1 MRKKKIKIEDYED
14 YEDYD
19 TTDQESL
26 FKNIEEYEE
35 VLYED
40 AESFDSN
47 EENFDIKEENDFDE
61 EFDDDSQ
68 DKKHKK
74 DSKKI
79 NKIINIIFYVL
90 IILMIMVT
98 IDVIS
103 VSRYN
108 SGPFFAIKTAHYK
121 DGGTKVYTGL
131 GYKVIKYNQIQGRRD
146 TVIGSWALKYSV
158 EPTEVDSIDLA
169 IEYKTDTLKAYEKY
183 NTKFLRISGTY
194 QSYNKKNKT
203 LTFGYID
210 PDGSYTLNIVCKMAK
225 DATIKEY
232 EKDDSITVIGTAYDF
247 KQKDKKNP
255 NTLYINNCF
264 AE

>member
-19 TTDQESL
+19 TIDQESL
-26 FKNIEEYEE
+26 LKNIEEYEE

-40 AESFDSN
+40 EESLDSN
-47 EENFDIKEENDFDE
+47 EENDFDE
-61 EFDDDSQ
+61 DFEDDSQ

-74 DSKKI
+74 YSKKI

-169 IEYKTDTLKAYEKY
+169 IEYKTDTLKTYEKY
-183 NTKFLRISGTY
+183 NAKFLRISGTY

-232 EKDDSITVIGTAYDF
+232 KKDDSITVIGTAYDF

>member
-14 YEDYD
+14 YETVED
-19 TTDQESL
+19 ESL
-26 FKNIEEYEE
+26 LKNIEEYDE
-35 VLYED
+35 VLYEE
-40 AESFDSN
+40 ESNSSN
-47 EENFDIKEENDFDE
+47 EEIIDINEENDFDE
-61 EFDDDSQ
+61 DYLEDEEDEKSI
-68 DKKHKK
+68 K
-74 DSKKI
+74 DPKKI
-79 NKIINIIFYVL
+79 TKIINIIFYVL
-90 IILMIMVT
+90 IVLMIMVT

-108 SGPFFAIKTAHYK
+108 SGPYFAIKTAHYK
-121 DGGTKVYTGL
+121 DGGTKVYYGI

-146 TVIGSWALKYSV
+146 TVIGSWSLKYSV

-169 IEYKTDTLKAYEKY
+169 IEYKNDTVKAYEKY
-183 NTKFLRISGTY
+183 NTKFLRITGTY
-194 QSYNKKNKT
+194 KSYNKKNKT
-203 LTFGYID
+203 LTFGYTD

-232 EKDDSITVIGTAYDF
+232 EKDDTITVIGTAYDF

-255 NTLYINNCF
+255 NRLYINNCF

>member
-1 MRKKKIKIEDYED
+1 MRKKKIKMED

-19 TTDQESL
+19 TIDQESL
-26 FKNIEEYEE
+26 LKNIEEYEE

-40 AESFDSN
+40 EQSLDSN
-47 EENFDIKEENDFDE
+47 EENDFDE
-61 EFDDDSQ
+61 DFEDDSQ

-74 DSKKI
+74 YSKKI
-79 NKIINIIFYVL
+79 TKIINIIFYVL

-108 SGPFFAIKTAHYK
+108 SGPYFAIKTAHYK

-158 EPTEVDSIDLA
+158 EPTEIDSIDLA
-169 IEYKTDTLKAYEKY
+169 IEYKTDTLKTYEKY
-183 NTKFLRISGTY
+183 NAKFLRISGTY

-232 EKDDSITVIGTAYDF
+232 KKDDSITVIGTAYDF

>member
-19 TTDQESL
+19 TIDQESL
-26 FKNIEEYEE
+26 LKNIEEYEE

-40 AESFDSN
+40 EESFDSN

-61 EFDDDSQ
+61 DFDDDSQ

-108 SGPFFAIKTAHYK
+108 SGPFFAIKTAQYK

-131 GYKVIKYNQIQGRRD
+131 GYKVIKYNQVQGRRD
-146 TVIGSWALKYSV
+146 TVIGSWALKYSI

-169 IEYKTDTLKAYEKY
+169 IEYKTETLKAYEKY
-183 NTKFLRISGTY
+183 NAKFLRISGTY

-203 LTFGYID
+203 LTFGYTD

-225 DATIKEY
+225 DATVKEY

-255 NTLYINNCF
+255 NRLYINNCF

>member
-1 MRKKKIKIEDYED
+1 MRKKKIKMEDYED

-19 TTDQESL
+19 TIDQESL
-26 FKNIEEYEE
+26 LKNIEEYEE

-40 AESFDSN
+40 EESLNSN
-47 EENFDIKEENDFDE
+47 EENDFDE
-61 EFDDDSQ
+61 DFEDDSQ

-169 IEYKTDTLKAYEKY
+169 IEYKTDTLKTYEKY
-183 NTKFLRISGTY
+183 NAKFLRISGTY

-232 EKDDSITVIGTAYDF
+232 KKDDSITVIGTAYDF

>member
-1 MRKKKIKIEDYED
+1 MRKKKIKMEDYED

-19 TTDQESL
+19 KIDQESL
-26 FKNIEEYEE
+26 LKNIEEYEE

-40 AESFDSN
+40 EQSLDSN
-47 EENFDIKEENDFDE
+47 EENDFDE
-61 EFDDDSQ
+61 DFEDDSQ

-74 DSKKI
+74 YSKKI

-90 IILMIMVT
+90 IILMIMAT

-169 IEYKTDTLKAYEKY
+169 IEYKTDTLKTYEKY
-183 NTKFLRISGTY
+183 NAKFLRISGTY

-210 PDGSYTLNIVCKMAK
+210 PDGSYTLNIICKMAK

>member
-1 MRKKKIKIEDYED
+1 MRKKKIKMEDYED

-19 TTDQESL
+19 TIDQESL
-26 FKNIEEYEE
+26 LKNIEEYEE

-40 AESFDSN
+40 EESFDSN
-47 EENFDIKEENDFDE
+47 EKSFDIKEENDFDE
-61 EFDDDSQ
+61 DFDDDSQ
-68 DKKHKK
+68 DKKHKNP
-74 DSKKI
+74 KKI
-79 NKIINIIFYVL
+79 TKIINIIFYVL

-98 IDVIS
+98 VDVIS

-108 SGPFFAIKTAHYK
+108 SGPFFAIKTAQYK

-183 NTKFLRISGTY
+183 NAKFLRIPGTY

-203 LTFGYID
+203 LTFGYTD
-210 PDGSYTLNIVCKMAK
+210 QDGSYTLNIVCKMAK
-225 DATIKEY
+225 EATVKEY

>member
-1 MRKKKIKIEDYED
+1 M
-14 YEDYD
+14 
-19 TTDQESL
+19 
-26 FKNIEEYEE
+26 
-35 VLYED
+35 
-40 AESFDSN
+40 
-47 EENFDIKEENDFDE
+47 
-61 EFDDDSQ
+61 
-68 DKKHKK
+68 
-74 DSKKI
+74 
-79 NKIINIIFYVL
+79 
-90 IILMIMVT
+90 
-98 IDVIS
+98 
-103 VSRYN
+103 
-108 SGPFFAIKTAHYK
+108 
-121 DGGTKVYTGL
+121 
-131 GYKVIKYNQIQGRRD
+131 
-146 TVIGSWALKYSV
+146 
-158 EPTEVDSIDLA
+158 EVDSIDLA

>member
-1 MRKKKIKIEDYED
+1 MRKKKIKMEDYED

-19 TTDQESL
+19 TIDQESL
-26 FKNIEEYEE
+26 LKNIEEYEE

-40 AESFDSN
+40 EQSLDSN
-47 EENFDIKEENDFDE
+47 EENDFDE
-61 EFDDDSQ
+61 DFEDDSQ
-68 DKKHKK
+68 DKKNKK
-74 DSKKI
+74 YSKKI

-169 IEYKTDTLKAYEKY
+169 IEYKTDTLKTYEKY
-183 NTKFLRISGTY
+183 NAKFLRISGTY

>member
-19 TTDQESL
+19 TIEQESL
-26 FKNIEEYEE
+26 LKNIEEYEE

-40 AESFDSN
+40 EESFDLN
-47 EENFDIKEENDFDE
+47 EENFEIKETNDLDE
-61 EFDDDSQ
+61 EFDDEKEE
-68 DKKHKK
+68 KKYIK
-74 DSKKI
+74 DPKKI
-79 NKIINIIFYVL
+79 AKIFNIIFYVL
-90 IILMIMVT
+90 IVLMIMVT

-108 SGPFFAIKTAHYK
+108 TGPFFAIKTAHYK
-121 DGGTKVYTGL
+121 DGGTKVYHGI
-131 GYKVIKYNQIQGRRD
+131 GYKVIKYNQVQGRRD
-146 TVIGSWALKYSV
+146 TVIGSWAIKYSV

-169 IEYKTDTLKAYEKY
+169 IEYKNDTVKAYEKY

-194 QSYNKKNKT
+194 QSYNKKNRT

-232 EKDDSITVIGTAYDF
+232 EKEDSITVIGTAYDF
-247 KQKDKKNP
+247 KMNDKNNP
-255 NTLYINNCF
+255 NRLYIKNCF

>member
-1 MRKKKIKIEDYED
+1 MRKKKIKMEDYED

-19 TTDQESL
+19 TIDQESL
-26 FKNIEEYEE
+26 LKNIEEYEE

-40 AESFDSN
+40 EESFDSN

-61 EFDDDSQ
+61 DFDDDSQ

-74 DSKKI
+74 DSRKI
-79 NKIINIIFYVL
+79 TKIINIIFYVL

-108 SGPFFAIKTAHYK
+108 SGPYFAIKTAQYK

-169 IEYKTDTLKAYEKY
+169 IEYKNDTVKAYEKY
-183 NTKFLRISGTY
+183 NTKFLRITGTY
-194 QSYNKKNKT
+194 KSYNKKNKT
-203 LTFGYID
+203 LTFGYTD

-232 EKDDSITVIGTAYDF
+232 EKDDTITVIGTAYDF
-247 KQKDKKNP
+247 KVKDKKNP
-255 NTLYINNCF
+255 NRLYINNCF

>member
-1 MRKKKIKIEDYED
+1 MRKKKIKMEDYED

-19 TTDQESL
+19 KIDQESL
-26 FKNIEEYEE
+26 LKNIEEYEE

-40 AESFDSN
+40 EQSLDSN
-47 EENFDIKEENDFDE
+47 EENDFDE
-61 EFDDDSQ
+61 DFEDDSQ

-74 DSKKI
+74 YSKKI

-90 IILMIMVT
+90 IILMIMAT

-169 IEYKTDTLKAYEKY
+169 IEYKTDTLKTYEKY

-210 PDGSYTLNIVCKMAK
+210 QDGSYTLNIVCKMAK

-232 EKDDSITVIGTAYDF
+232 KKDDSITVIGTAYDF

>member
-1 MRKKKIKIEDYED
+1 MRKKRIKMEDYED

-19 TTDQESL
+19 TIDQESL
-26 FKNIEEYEE
+26 LKNIEEYEE

-90 IILMIMVT
+90 IVLMIMVT

-225 DATIKEY
+225 DAKVNMLIMLGVLVISMYVMQSFVE
-232 EKDDSITVIGTAYDF
+232 ENIITF
-247 KQKDKKNP
+247 LKKIVK
-255 NTLYINNCF
+255 LF
-264 AE
+264 

>member
-1 MRKKKIKIEDYED
+1 
-14 YEDYD
+14 
-19 TTDQESL
+19 
-26 FKNIEEYEE
+26 
-35 VLYED
+35 
-40 AESFDSN
+40 
-47 EENFDIKEENDFDE
+47 
-61 EFDDDSQ
+61 
-68 DKKHKK
+68 
-74 DSKKI
+74 
-79 NKIINIIFYVL
+79 
-90 IILMIMVT
+90 MIMVT

-169 IEYKTDTLKAYEKY
+169 IEYKTDTLKTYEKY

-225 DATIKEY
+225 DTTIKEY

>member
-1 MRKKKIKIEDYED
+1 MRKKKIKMEDYED

-19 TTDQESL
+19 KIDQESL
-26 FKNIEEYEE
+26 LKNIEEYKE

-40 AESFDSN
+40 EQSLDSN
-47 EENFDIKEENDFDE
+47 EENDFDE
-61 EFDDDSQ
+61 DFEDDSQ

-74 DSKKI
+74 YSKKI

-90 IILMIMVT
+90 IILMIMAT

-169 IEYKTDTLKAYEKY
+169 IEYKTDTLKTYEKY
-183 NTKFLRISGTY
+183 NAKFLRISGTY
-194 QSYNKKNKT
+194 QNYNKKNKT
-203 LTFGYID
+203 LTFGYTD

-232 EKDDSITVIGTAYDF
+232 EKDDSITAIGTAYDF